1 MEFVKFV
8 VRLIIIAKGDKFFA
22 LLLFFAIVQTSFS
35 QNTNGFLR
43 EVYTGING
51 TAISDLTNSPSFPSS
66 PSLEDL
72 LTNYFEAPTDWNDNY
87 GTRVRGLIIPPM
99 TGNYIFWIASDDNS
113 QLFLST
119 DDNPA
124 NKRLIAS
131 VNSWT
136 SSREWTKEANQQ
148 SAPIRLTNGVRYYI
162 EALQKEGGGG
172 DNLAVGWQ
180 LPDGTLE
187 RPIPATR
194 AIPYGLGPPVI
205 TQQPKNTSV
214 VEGGVATF
222 SIQLARYIG
231 MAFQWYRD
239 GQPISGAN
247 SYTYFFS
254 PVAMSD
260 NGSTYYCIVSNIF
273 GGATSQVARL
283 TVLADT
289 TPPTIVS
296 AGSLGDLTIVAVYFS
311 EPVEAISATNA
322 ANYVLNREA
331 QVLSA
336 RFGMNESSIIL
347 TTTPL
352 TPRLTYT
359 LTVNNVRDRAAVP
372 NTIARDSRVYFKIDY
387 TPLEYYRAIPQ
398 IEPIGP
404 SSRRSPIVISEVMYN
419 PAQRADGKNL
429 EFIEIYNSQP
439 WFEEIGGWKVMGSVE
454 FTFPEGT
461 IIQGNS
467 FIVIAANPSDFRL
480 VYNITNVFGPFY
492 GNTTLPNDSGV
503 LQIRNNRNAVMF
515 EMKYSDKPPYPCSAD
530 GAGHSLVLSNPSFGE
545 RDPRAWG
552 QSQLIGGS
560 PGTNE
565 PTVSNPYATVM
576 INELYIDQFLNS
588 YIELFNYHSQSVSL
602 AGCILTDDPSTNKFI
617 IPSNTIIRAY
627 SFVKFDAAQLGFSL
641 NPQGGKVIL
650 KNPSNT
656 RVIDSLR
663 YDGLEPGVPIGRFP
677 DGAREFSRLKY
688 DTPNTNNAPIL
699 ISDIVINEIM
709 YDPPT
714 GNKDEEYV
722 EIYNNSSNAVNIGK
736 WRLRGGITYTFPA
749 NAIIPPNG
757 YFVVARNVDRL
768 LSTHPGLSRSIL
780 FGDFDGSLSNE
791 GDTITLDKPVV
802 IAITNEYGGSPI
814 QTTLHV
820 VVDEVSYKP
829 GGRWGKWSN
838 GGGSSLERIDPRA
851 DGRWAYNWADSD
863 ESQKSQWV
871 TVEYTGVLDNGNG
884 DSSALHII
892 LMGPGECLVD
902 NVEVLYNGNNLVPNP
917 NFDTDAAGW
926 FFEGTHS
933 YSSYQANGGVNG
945 SGCLHVRATERGDT
959 GANRILAPLTSGIS
973 AGATATLRAKVRWL
987 KGCGQILL
995 RLKGNWLE
1003 APGDIIATTDFGT
1016 PGKPNSRLV
1025 QNAGPAISD
1034 VSHYPPV
1041 PAANQSVTVYARVQ
1055 DPDGLAALLLQY
1067 RVDPSTNFIPLSMV
1081 NRGAGWYSATIPGQA
1096 SGTIVAFYIN
1106 ALDANLQY
1114 QEQSFFPK
1122 EAPERE
1128 CLIRWGDPVV
1138 NGKLGVYR
1146 FWISQKTMNR
1156 WISREKMSNDP
1167 LDITFIYGT
1176 NRVIYNAG
1184 GEYSGS
1190 PYHSPGYNSPIGNN
1204 CDYVITFPEDDRLL
1218 GETEINLLQPGNG
1231 GGDSTLQAEQ
1241 QAYWIAAK
1249 MGLPICYRR
1258 SVHLFVNGVRRG
1270 MLFEDAQQPNRDFV
1284 EEWYPEDSKGDLH
1297 KVQLWF
1303 EFDDYASSFSAVGA
1317 NLGNYLTT
1325 GGQKKLARY
1334 RWTWSKRAFGN
1345 DGNNY
1350 TNLFALVDTVNTTAS
1365 GEAYTRKIQS
1375 VIDVE
1380 QWYKTHVVEHI
1391 VGNNDSY
1398 SYGGGQN
1405 MYAYKPQR
1413 GLWNLLIWDIDFAF
1427 FAQGPTSDLFGIGGR
1442 QSGPVNSHP
1451 PFARIYWQALIQA
1464 ANGPLQSS
1472 QADSILDARYNA
1484 FVADG
1489 ISPSNPQSIKNFIAA
1504 RRNYILGLVQSNT
1517 FPFAITSNNGNGFST
1532 NRNLVVL
1539 SGTAPLDVRTIAVNG
1554 IPYDAVWTTLSNWTI
1569 RAHLSPGVNQLNLQ
1583 GYDKSGNPVQSATA
1597 SIAIEYTGVDEPP
1610 KGNIVINEIMY
1621 NPVVPRSSYIE
1632 VYNRST
1638 NNAFDLSDWRIEGVD
1653 FTFDPGTI
1661 IEPNSYLVVVKDAA
1675 VFTSIYGSSIPIAG
1689 EFAGSLNNS
1698 GETIRLIQ
1706 PGNSNQTDVVIA
1718 AVTYGS
1724 SPPWYEAANGLGS
1737 SLQLI
1742 DPAQDNSRV
1751 ANWGA
1756 AFVDTNATAQMLV
1769 SMTDVWK
1776 YNQTGDLTGAGW
1788 EQPNYDDSSWA
1799 SGAALLYV
1807 ENAALPAQKN
1817 TPLTLGRLTYYFRKS
1832 FVFNGN
1838 PSAVSLRLYTVIDD
1852 GAVIYLNGNRIYSVW
1867 MPGGTITYSTFASSA
1882 VGDATL
1888 EGPIDLPSTYLQ
1900 RGVNVIAVEVHQ
1912 VSSGSSDIVFGMS
1925 LETKPGSVALATPGA
1940 ANSIRAALPQFPPIW
1955 LNEIQPLNLNGIVD
1969 NFNEREPWVELY
1981 NCGTNTISLNGF
1993 YLSDNLTNLT
2003 KWAFP
2008 SAAAIQ
2014 PGGFLIVF
2022 LDGESAEST
2031 ATNLH
2036 TSFRINETNGILL
2049 LSGVYAGAT
2058 NLIDYLD
2065 WNLPGPDRTYGS
2077 LPEGTAAGRR
2087 MFYIPTPGAS
2097 NSPLVPPI
2105 TVFINEWMVDN
2116 TLTLAD
2122 PVDNDYED
2130 WFEIYNPSPTPINL
2144 AGYYLS
2150 DSLTQSNQFLIP
2162 NGYVIPPNGFLL
2174 VWADGEPNQ
2183 NSPTNPA
2190 LHTSFKLAS
2199 SGEAIGLFA
2208 PDGTLVDGV
2217 VFGQQTPDVSQGRF
2231 PDGASQITA
2240 FTNPTPAS
2248 PNLIIEPNLPPVIEP
2263 IGNKTIVE
2271 GETLVVQVRVSDP
2284 NKTRQNLFFSL
2295 APGAPEGATIDPT
2308 TGIFVWTPTEI
2319 FGGASYQVT
2328 VRVTDDGEPPLS
2340 ATDTFSISVE
2350 KTNSQPLLGIPG
2362 NRVVNEGETLSFVA
2376 TATDLDLPPQRLT
2389 FSLDNDAPQGASI
2402 DPRTGLFL
2410 WTPAESQG
2418 PGIYSFYIYLTDDG
2432 EPPMSDVRRI
2442 TVTVNEVNSAPY
2454 FTTNMN
2460 IVTHSGCVFDFPLS
2474 ATDPDYPPNKLT
2486 YSLIEGAS
2494 AGASVDQNGKFKWQ
2508 PGAEFKN
2515 TTNTFVVA
2523 VTDDGSP
2530 QLGATNSFTIIILD
2544 ELRIKLDLE
2553 SNSIWV
2559 NTVPGR
2565 YYLLQFKD
2573 KFSQIHWN
2581 NASDEVLAT
2590 GTNLLFRIEDLSSM
2604 GRFYR
2609 VISPR

>member
-1 MEFVKFV
+1 MIKAVKICSVLAFF
-8 VRLIIIAKGDKFFA
+8 IIIKTA
-22 LLLFFAIVQTSFS
+22 FS
-35 QNTNGFLR
+35 QTNGFLR

-51 TAISDLTNSPSFPSS
+51 TSISDLTNAPSFPSS
-66 PSLEDL
+66 PALEDL

-87 GTRVRGLIIPPM
+87 GTRVRGLIIPPV
-99 TGNYIFWIASDDNS
+99 TGNYIFWIASDDNG

-119 DDNPA
+119 DDTPA
-124 NKRLIAS
+124 NKRLIAT
-131 VNSWT
+131 VNAWT
-136 SSREWTKEANQQ
+136 SSRQWTKEANQQ
-148 SAPIRLTNGVRYYI
+148 SSPIRLTNGVRYYI

-194 AIPYGLGPPVI
+194 GMPYGLGPPVI
-205 TQQPKNTSV
+205 IQQPRDTTV

-222 SIQLARYIG
+222 SLQLARYIG
-231 MAFQWYRD
+231 MTYQWYRN

-254 PVAMSD
+254 PVAITES
-260 NGSTYYCIVSNIF
+260 GSTYYCVVSNIY
-273 GGATSQVARL
+273 GVLTSQVARL
-283 TVLADT
+283 TVLPDT
-289 TPPTIVS
+289 TPPAIVS
-296 AGSLGDLTIVAVYFS
+296 AGSPGDLTIVAIYFS
-311 EPVEAISATNA
+311 EPVEPASATNSS
-322 ANYVLNREA
+322 NYALNREA

-372 NTIARDSRVYFKIDY
+372 NTIAKDSRAYFRIDY

-419 PAQRADGKNL
+419 PPQRGDGRNL

-439 WFEEIGGWKVMGSVE
+439 WFEEIGGWKITGSVE

-461 IIQGNS
+461 IIQANS
-467 FIVIAANPSDFRL
+467 FIVIAANPSDFKS
-480 VYNITNVFGPFY
+480 VYNVANVFGPFN
-492 GNTTLPNDSGV
+492 GNATLPDDSGL
-503 LQIRNNRNAVMF
+503 LQIRNNRNAILF
-515 EMKYSDKPPYPCSAD
+515 EMNYSDKPPYPCSAD
-530 GAGHSLVLSNPSFGE
+530 GVGHSLVLSNPSFGE
-545 RDPRAWG
+545 RDARAWG

-565 PTVSNPYATVM
+565 PSVSNPYAPVM
-576 INELYIDQFLNS
+576 INELYIDSFLNS
-588 YIELFNYHSQSVSL
+588 YVELFNYHTQSVNL

-627 SFVKFDAAQLGFSL
+627 SFIKFDAAQLGFSL

-663 YDGLEPGVPIGRFP
+663 YGDLEPGVPVGRFP
-677 DGAREFSRLKY
+677 DGAPMFSRLKY
-688 DTPNTNNAPIL
+688 DTANTNNAPIL

-709 YDPPT
+709 YDSPS
-714 GNKDEEYV
+714 GDKDEEYV
-722 EIYNNSSNAVNIGK
+722 EIFNNSANAVNIGK
-736 WRLRGGITYTFPA
+736 WRLRGGVSYTFPA
-749 NAIIPPNG
+749 NTIIPPNG

-768 LSTHPGLSRSIL
+768 LSVHPSLSRSIV
-780 FGDFDGSLSNE
+780 FGDFDGSLAND
-791 GDTITLDKPVV
+791 GDTVRLDKPVT
-802 IAITNEYGGSPI
+802 ITITNEFGGMPV

-820 VVDEVSYKP
+820 VVDEVSYKT
-829 GGRWGKWSN
+829 GGRWGKWSK

-851 DGRWAYNWADSD
+851 DGRFAYNWADSD

-871 TVEYTGVLDNGNG
+871 NVEYSGVLDNGNT
-884 DSSALHII
+884 DASALHII
-892 LMGPGECLVD
+892 LMGAGECLVD
-902 NVEVLYNGNNLVPNP
+902 DVEVLYNGNNLIPNP
-917 NFDTDAAGW
+917 SFDTGAEGW
-926 FFEGTHS
+926 FFQGTHC
-933 YSSYQANGGVNG
+933 YSSYEPNGGING

-959 GANRILAPLTSGIS
+959 GANRIRAPLSSGIS
-973 AGATATLRAKVRWL
+973 AGSTATLRAKVRWL

-995 RLKGNWLE
+995 RLRGNWLE
-1003 APGDIIATTDFGT
+1003 APGNIITTADFGT

-1025 QNAGPAISD
+1025 QNAAPAISE
-1034 VSHYPPV
+1034 VSHYPV
-1041 PAANQSVTVYARVQ
+1041 IPAANQPVTVYARIQ
-1055 DPDGLAALLLQY
+1055 DADGLAAVLLQY
-1067 RVDPSTNFIPLSMV
+1067 RVDPSTNFIPVTMA
-1081 NRGAGWYSATIPGQA
+1081 NRGAGWYSATIPAQA

-1114 QEQSFFPK
+1114 PQQSYFP
-1122 EAPERE
+1122 EDAPERE

-1146 FWISQKTMNR
+1146 FWMSQKTMNR

-1167 LDITFIYGT
+1167 LDITFVYG
-1176 NRVIYNAG
+1176 NSRVIYNAG

-1204 CDYVITFPEDDRLL
+1204 CDYVITFPEDDKFL

-1241 QAYWIAAK
+1241 QAYWIAGK

-1303 EFDDYASSFSAVGA
+1303 EFDDFASSFTAVGA
-1317 NLGNYLTT
+1317 DLGNYLTT

-1345 DGNNY
+1345 DANNY
-1350 TNLFALVDTVNTTAS
+1350 TNLFALVDTVNTTAT

-1375 VIDVE
+1375 AIDVE

-1391 VGNNDSY
+1391 VGNSDSY

-1405 MYAYKPQR
+1405 MYGYKPQQ

-1427 FAQGPTSDLFGIGGR
+1427 FTQGPTTDLFGIGGK
-1442 QSGPVNSHP
+1442 QKGPVNSHP

-1464 ANGPLQSS
+1464 ANGPLLSS
-1472 QADSILDARYNA
+1472 QADTVLDARYNA

-1489 ISPSNPQSIKNFIAA
+1489 ISPANPQSIKNYIAT
-1504 RRNYILGLVQSNT
+1504 RREYILGLLQSNT
-1517 FPFAITSNNGNGFST
+1517 FPFAITSNNGIDFST
-1532 NRNLVVL
+1532 NRNLIVL
-1539 SGTAPLDVRTIAVNG
+1539 SGTAPLDVKTIAVNG
-1554 IPYDAVWTTLSNWTI
+1554 IPYDAIWTTLSNWTI
-1569 RAHLSPGVNQLNLQ
+1569 RVHLKPGVNQLTLQ
-1583 GYDKSGNPVQSATA
+1583 GYDQSGIPVQSTA
-1597 SIAIEYTGVDEPP
+1597 ITIEYTGVDESP
-1610 KGNIVINEIMY
+1610 KGNVVINEIMY
-1621 NPVVPRSSYIE
+1621 NPIVPRSSYIE
-1632 VYNRST
+1632 IYNRST
-1638 NNAFDLSDWRIEGVD
+1638 NNAFDISGWKLEGVD

-1661 IEPNSYLVVVKDAA
+1661 IEPNSYIVVVKDAA
-1675 VFTSIYGSSIPIAG
+1675 VFTGIYGSSIPIAG

-1706 PGNSNQTDVVIA
+1706 PGRSNQTDVVIA
-1718 AVTYGS
+1718 AVTYSS

-1742 DPAQDNSRV
+1742 DPTQDNSRV

-1756 AFVDTNATAQMLV
+1756 AFVDTNATAQTLI

-1776 YNQTGDLTGAGW
+1776 YNQTGDLTGSGW
-1788 EQPNYDDSSWA
+1788 ERTYFDDSSWA
-1799 SGAALLYV
+1799 SGSALLYV
-1807 ENAALPAQKN
+1807 ETANLPAPKN

-1838 PSAVSLRLYTVIDD
+1838 PNAVSLRLYTVIDD
-1852 GAVIYLNGNRIYSVW
+1852 GAVFYLNGNRIYSAR
-1867 MPGGTITYSTFASSA
+1867 MPIGTITYSTLASGT
-1882 VGDATL
+1882 VGDASL
-1888 EGPIDLPSTYLQ
+1888 EGPIDLPSTYLV
-1900 RGVNVIAVEVHQ
+1900 RGTNVVAVEVHQ
-1912 VSSGSSDIVFGMS
+1912 SSSGSSDIVFGMS
-1925 LETKPGSVALATPGA
+1925 LETKPGNVAIATPGA
-1940 ANSIRAALPQFPPIW
+1940 ANSIRASLPPIPPVW

-1981 NCGTNTISLNGF
+1981 NSGTNTISLTGF
-1993 YLSDNLTNLT
+1993 YLSDNLTNLL

-2008 SAAAIQ
+2008 LGTTIPPA
-2014 PGGFLIVF
+2014 GFLIVF
-2022 LDGESAEST
+2022 LDGETAEST
-2031 ATNLH
+2031 PATPH
-2036 TSFRINETNGILL
+2036 TSFTINETNGILV
-2049 LSGVYAGAT
+2049 LSAIYSNTT
-2058 NLIDYLD
+2058 NLIDYLN

-2087 MFYIPTPGAS
+2087 MFYIPTPGSS

-2105 TVFINEWMVDN
+2105 TVFINEWMADN

-2130 WFEIYNPSPTPINL
+2130 WFEIYNPSSSPIDL

-2150 DSLTQSNQFLIP
+2150 DSLTQSNQFQIP
-2162 NGYVIPPNGFLL
+2162 NGYSIPPNGFLL

-2183 NSPTNPA
+2183 NSQTNPA
-2190 LHTSFKLAS
+2190 LHVNFRLSS

-2217 VFGQQTPDVSQGRF
+2217 VYGPQSPDISQGRF
-2231 PDGASQITA
+2231 PDGSSQITA
-2240 FTNPTPAS
+2240 FTNPTPSS
-2248 PNLIIEPNLPPVIEP
+2248 PNIMIEPNLPPVIVP

-2271 GETLVVQVRVSDP
+2271 GETLLLQVEVSDP
-2284 NKTRQNLFFSL
+2284 NKTKQNLSFSL
-2295 APGAPEGATIDPT
+2295 DPGAPEGATIDSVN
-2308 TGIFVWTPTEI
+2308 GIFVWTPTEI
-2319 FGGASYQVT
+2319 FGGESYQIT
-2328 VRVTDDGEPPLS
+2328 VRVTDDGDPPMS
-2340 ATDTFSISVE
+2340 ATDTFTISVE
-2350 KTNSQPLLGIPG
+2350 KTNIPPLLGIPG
-2362 NRVVNEGETLSFVA
+2362 NRVVNEGETLSFIA
-2376 TATDLDLPPQRLT
+2376 TATDLDLPPQKLT
-2389 FSLDNDAPQGASI
+2389 FSLDNDAPQGATI
-2402 DPRTGLFL
+2402 DPQTGLFV
-2410 WTPAESQG
+2410 WKPDEKQG

-2432 EPPMSDVRRI
+2432 EPPMSDTRRI
-2442 TVTVNEVNSAPY
+2442 TITVNEVNSPPR
-2454 FTTNMN
+2454 FTNN
-2460 IVTHSGCVFDFPLS
+2460 INITTHAGSVFDFNLPV
-2474 ATDPDYPPNKLT
+2474 TDPDYPPNKLT
-2486 YSLIEGAS
+2486 YTLVEGAS
-2494 AGASVDQNGKFKWQ
+2494 LGASVDQNGKFKWQ

-2515 TTNTFVVA
+2515 TTNTFVVV

-2530 QLGATNSFTIIILD
+2530 QLSATNSFTIIILD
-2544 ELRIKLDLE
+2544 ELRIKLYPE
-2553 SNSIWV
+2553 SNSILA
-2559 NTVPGR
+2559 NTIPGR
-2565 YYLLQFKD
+2565 YYLLQYKD

-2581 NASDEVLAT
+2581 DASDRILAT
-2590 GTNLLFRIEDLSSM
+2590 ETNLLFFINNLSATT
-2604 GRFYR
+2604 RFYR
-2609 VISPR
+2609 VISPQ